1 MLQQQPTPVIG
12 FLRPTKAEE
21 SGHLLAA
28 LRQGLRESGYP
39 GDKVVIEPRWGDG
52 REEGLPKLVAELAGL
67 NVAAIVVGSIAA
79 ARAAKTTT
87 SNVPIIFVTGADPV
101 AAGLVSSLNR
111 PDGNMTGV
119 SFYDVPI
126 IGKRLALLRELVP
139 KAETIAVLQ
148 DPTWPAF
155 QTESREIENAARAM
169 GQKIMTVK
177 ASSEQEINA
186 AFSTVAKSSAGALLV
201 GGGAFLMVGLA
212 R

>member
-1 MLQQQPTPVIG
+1 M
-12 FLRPTKAEE
+12 
-21 SGHLLAA
+21 LAA
-28 LRQGLRESGYP
+28 LRQGLRKSGYP

>member
-1 MLQQQPTPVIG
+1 M
-12 FLRPTKAEE
+12 
-21 SGHLLAA
+21 
-28 LRQGLRESGYP
+28 
-39 GDKVVIEPRWGDG
+39 
-52 REEGLPKLVAELAGL
+52 
-67 NVAAIVVGSIAA
+67 AAIVVGSIAA

-139 KAETIAVLQ
+139 KTETIAVLQ
-148 DPTWPAF
+148 DPTSPAF